1 VYIPVIQK
9 ELDTFRV
16 SVWNNHR
23 TRKQKDKVL
32 PSDVPDHIYNYPEQ
46 YDGERCGLHVTE
58 DQLQE
63 VAEMSGVLEVSEN
76 FLDDAFRLECERHI
90 PNTDEI
96 IPAEA
101 SNAYLFLKANFEE
114 NRV

>member
-1 VYIPVIQK
+1 MITSHSFK
-9 ELDTFRV
+9 SGRV
-16 SVWNNHR
+16 F
-23 TRKQKDKVL
+23 
-32 PSDVPDHIYNYPEQ
+32 YNLA
-46 YDGERCGLHVTE
+46 LHVTE